1 MQRAFS
7 TCELKAHNSVPDKTK
22 PMRLRTLASL
32 LVIPLAFLLFAQ
44 WPLREWV
51 QAYTRQANDMAQLI
65 FAVYMALA
73 VYAASRT
80 NTHIALEPNQA
91 PRDKSQGHWKIYL
104 QWLCVVP
111 WAAFMLWS
119 WRDDVLRSA
128 LGLERFPDSNLPAY
142 FIIKIALLLMLLL
155 LAAHYS
161 GRAWRALSDRS

>member
-1 MQRAFS
+1 MDTHFS
-7 TCELKAHNSVPDKTK
+7 ACELKAHNSGLDEDK

-65 FAVYMALA
+65 FAVYVTLA
-73 VYAASRT
+73 VFAASRT
-80 NTHIALEPNQA
+80 NTHIVLEANQA
-91 PRDKSQGHWKIYL
+91 PSDKSKAHWKIYL

-119 WRDDVLRSA
+119 WWDDVQRST

-142 FIIKIALLLMLLL
+142 FIIKIDLLLMLLM
-155 LAAHYS
+155 LATHYS
-161 GRAWRALSDRS
+161 GRAWRALRDQS

>member
-1 MQRAFS
+1 
-7 TCELKAHNSVPDKTK
+7 
-22 PMRLRTLASL
+22 MRLRTLASL
-32 LVIPLAFLLFAQ
+32 LVIPLAILLFSQ

-51 QAYTRQANDMAQLI
+51 QAHTRQANDIAQLI
-65 FAVYMALA
+65 FAVYMVLA
-73 VYAASRT
+73 VYSASRT
-80 NTHIALEPNQA
+80 NTHIALEANQV
-91 PRDKSQGHWKIYL
+91 PSDKSQSHWKIYL

-119 WRDDVLRSA
+119 WLDDVLRST

-161 GRAWRALSDRS
+161 GRAWNALRDQS